1 MATNTSA
8 TSQNHNGTGSQANFA
23 ISFPF
28 LLNSEIEVTVGGTL
42 KTLGTHYNI
51 VGSEVQFTSGNLP
64 ASGTANVVFNR
75 DTNISTKR
83 VDFEDGSVLTEA
95 DLDNNV
101 NQVLFAQQEIANDY
115 VKRDGSQTVTGDLVF
130 EGSADDA
137 NETTLAITNPTA
149 DRTITIPDIT
159 GTVVTT
165 GDTGTISTGMIASDA
180 VTNAK
185 IADDSIESNH

>member
-28 LLNSEIEVTVGGTL
+28 LLNSEIEVTVGGVL

-51 VGSEVQFTSGNLP
+51 VGSEVQFTSDNIP
-64 ASGTANVVFNR
+64 ASGIANVVFNR

-101 NQVLFAQQEIANDY
+101 NQVLFAQQELSNDY
-115 VKRDGSQTVTGDLVF
+115 VKRDGTQTVTGDLVF
-130 EGSADDA
+130 EGSADDT

-149 DRTITIPDIT
+149 DRTITIPDVT
-159 GTVVTT
+159 GSVVTT
-165 GDTGTISTGMIASDA
+165 GDTGTVAHTM
-180 VTNAK
+180 
-185 IADDSIESNH
+185 